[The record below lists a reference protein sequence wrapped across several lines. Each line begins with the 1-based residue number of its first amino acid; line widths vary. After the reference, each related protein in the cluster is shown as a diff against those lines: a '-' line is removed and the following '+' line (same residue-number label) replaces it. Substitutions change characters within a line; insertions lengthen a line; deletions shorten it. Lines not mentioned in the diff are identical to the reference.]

1 MVTRSFVVLSL
12 VLALGVLGAC
22 HREPARPPVGSAQPL
37 PSASAS
43 GKAPLTLGVPPPVT
57 PVSKEGKIE
66 DERNTIEVFQRAAP
80 SVVFVTQKQVVVDWL
95 QGKAM
100 EVPSGAGTGFLWD
113 DKGHVVTNFH
123 VVRDARALTV
133 TLQNQKA
140 YPAKIVGSEPRK
152 DISVLKI
159 DAPRDVLRA
168 ITLPPPADR
177 LDVGQKVIAIGNPF
191 GLDHTLTT
199 GVVSAL
205 GRTVDGA
212 GGVSIRDMIQTDA
225 AINPG
230 NSGGPLLD
238 SRGFL
243 IGMNTM
249 IFSKSGAWAG
259 IGFAVPVE
267 TIRRIVPELLAKGR
281 VDQVG
286 FGIRID
292 PMQRLERQYRIAGVV
307 VLEVLPG
314 TPAEKAGL
322 RGLKQTEE
330 GIALGDVIVKVGD
343 ARVKSYDDLY
353 NALDGRKPGHQVK
366 VRVVRGTDEV
376 DVMLE
381 LTLVQ

>member
-1 MVTRSFVVLSL
+1 MASRGSPLL
-12 VLALGVLGAC
+12 LALALGSAC
-22 HREPARPPVGSAQPL
+22 HPPTARPPGPEPRPP
-37 PSASAS
+37 PSASA
-43 GKAPLTLGVPPPVT
+43 KPAPAPTPTPPPLPVP

-66 DERNTIEVFQRAAP
+66 DERNTIEVFQRVAP
-80 SVVFVTQKQVVVDWL
+80 STVFVTQKQVVVDWL

-100 EVPSGAGTGFLWD
+100 EIPSGAGTGFIWD
-113 DKGHVVTNFH
+113 DKGHIVTNYH
-123 VVRDARALTV
+123 VVRDARVLTV
-133 TLQNQKA
+133 TLQDQKV

-152 DISVLKI
+152 DIAVLKI
-159 DAPRDVLRA
+159 EAPRDSLRPV
-168 ITLPPPADR
+168 TLPPRAEK

-205 GRTVDGA
+205 GRSVEGA

-238 SRGFL
+238 SRGYL

-267 TIRRIVPELLAKGR
+267 TIRRIVPELVTKGR

-292 PMQRLERQYRIAGVV
+292 PMQRLERRFRIAGLV

-322 RGLKQTEE
+322 RGITQTDE
-330 GIALGDVIVKVGD
+330 GLTLGDIIVKVGE

-353 NALDGRKPGHQVK
+353 NALDGKKAGERVR
-366 VRVVRGTDEV
+366 VRVVRGTDEL
-376 DVMLE
+376 DLMLE

>member
-1 MVTRSFVVLSL
+1 MAPRRFVVL
-12 VLALGVLGAC
+12 VLALAALGAC
-22 HREPARPPVGSAQPL
+22 HREPARPPVGPAP
-37 PSASAS
+37 PPPNATASA
-43 GKAPLTLGVPPPVT
+43 KPPPTLGMPPPVT

-140 YPAKIVGSEPRK
+140 YPARVVGSEPRK

-168 ITLPPPADR
+168 ISLPPSSDR

-267 TIRRIVPELLAKGR
+267 TIRRIVPELVAKGK

-292 PMQRLERQYRIAGVV
+292 PMQRLERRYRIAGVV

-314 TPAEKAGL
+314 TPAEKSGL
-322 RGLKQTEE
+322 RGLTQNEE
-330 GIALGDVIVKVGD
+330 GITLGDVIVKVGE

-353 NALDGRKPGHQVK
+353 NALDGKKPGDKVK
-366 VRVVRGTDEV
+366 VRVVRGTEEV
-376 DVMLE
+376 DLMLE

>member
-37 PSASAS
+37 PSASGS

-353 NALDGRKPGHQVK
+353 NALDGRKPGDQVK

>member
-1 MVTRSFVVLSL
+1 MFAKAGLTLLSSLL
-12 VLALGVLGAC
+12 VAGGC
-22 HREPARPPVGSAQPL
+22 HGTKAPPQSAPQPH
-37 PSASAS
+37 SAPTAS
-43 GKAPLTLGVPPPVT
+43 APLTPTAEPLPPVA
-57 PVSKEGKIE
+57 PVSREGRIE
-66 DERNTIEVFQRAAP
+66 DERNTIDVFHRVAP
-80 SVVFVTQKQVVVDWL
+80 STVFVTQKQVVVDWL

-113 DKGHVVTNFH
+113 DKGHVVTNYH
-123 VVRDARALTV
+123 VVRDARVLTV
-133 TLQNQKA
+133 TLQDQKV
-140 YPAKIVGSEPRK
+140 YPAKLVGSEPRK
-152 DISVLKI
+152 DIAVLKI
-159 DAPRDVLRA
+159 DAPRDALRP
-168 ITLPPPADR
+168 ITLPPAADK
-177 LDVGQKVIAIGNPF
+177 LEVGQKVIAIGNPF

-205 GRTVDGA
+205 GRSMEGV

-238 SRGFL
+238 SRGHL

-267 TIRRIVPELLAKGR
+267 TIRRIVPELVSKGR

-292 PMQRLERQYRIAGVV
+292 PMQRLERRFRIAGVV

-314 TPAEKAGL
+314 TPAEKSGIRGITQSEAGV
-322 RGLKQTEE
+322 T
-330 GIALGDVIVKVGD
+330 LGDVIVKVAD

-353 NALDGRKPGHQVK
+353 NALDGKKPGQK
-366 VRVVRGTDEV
+366 VRVRIVRGTDELELV
-376 DVMLE
+376 LE